1 MSDIAINKLNKSETY
16 LIETALVI
24 SLMIM
29 GCNESSRHVSSG
41 KGIECQRLRLLWERD
56 GKENPQIIIPEIKT
70 EFGYE
75 SGDEMSWEEL
85 GEMVFSTIGCCF
97 CKPHPL
103 AKEWTECNRLEC
115 AWQYLETEN
124 VQRIAFYENVMD
136 EDTNRPEDWH
146 DLWAEIVEPKRISEA
161 IRLFCKAMKKERNK
175 FANEEIVS
183 GHYDRMQ
190 IVTDKH
196 KFIVPISCGSRR
208 SKAICGIGWTS
219 YELQRQLKKWGFS
232 DPK

>member
-1 MSDIAINKLNKSETY
+1 MKNIFIVCLATLLGVS
-16 LIETALVI
+16 
-24 SLMIM
+24 
-29 GCNESSRHVSSG
+29 GCTECNRSSFLS
-41 KGIECQRLRLLWERD
+41 KGSECQRIKHLFNNLEKDNVKTIAFFGED
-56 GKENPQIIIPEIKT
+56 GNEPIDEVAVE
-70 EFGYE
+70 EFRETVLY
-75 SGDEMSWEEL
+75 L
-85 GEMVFSTIGCCF
+85 AGCCF

-103 AKEWTECNRLEC
+103 VKEWTECNQLKC
-115 AWQYLETEN
+115 IWQYLEKEN

-136 EDTNRPEDWH
+136 EDTNRPEDWPN
-146 DLWAEIVEPKRISEA
+146 LWAKIVEPKRISKT
-161 IRLFCKAMKKERNK
+161 IKLFCKALKKERNK

-196 KFIVPISCGSRR
+196 KFIIPIGCGSLR

-219 YELQRQLKKWGFS
+219 YELQEQLKKWGFS